1 MQINKIPAQ
10 KTMTRTYFLALSI
23 FLLFAIALGP
33 QSSIQASKLKWRTKM
48 DPDLLEQ
55 NTIEQV
61 EYLVFLT
68 QQANIEKTKFLPT
81 KLEKGHYVVKELK
94 ATAESNQAP
103 ILEYLTK
110 NNIEHRAFW
119 IANMIWVRSTHE
131 EMAQIAER
139 NEVARIFANNE
150 ISIQLPEPFPESKPG
165 DQRLLP
171 GAVEWNIDQVNAPK
185 VWEAGYTGQGVVIG
199 GQDTGYDWD
208 HPALI
213 NKYRGWNGSSA
224 DHNYNWHDSI
234 HSGGGV
240 CGPDSNEPCD
250 DYSFGHG
257 THTMGTM
264 IGDDGGS
271 NQIGMAPG
279 AKWIGCRNMDQG
291 NGTLASYIE
300 CFEWFLEPTDL
311 NGENGN
317 SDLAPHVVN
326 NSWYCPPEE
335 LCDWDSLMP
344 VVNNTR
350 AAGIVV
356 VVSTGNFGSSGCGS
370 VNHPPAIY
378 EASFS
383 VGATDSGDIITG
395 FSSRGPSDYTNL
407 LKPNVSA
414 PGYNVR
420 SSIKG
425 GSYGTASGTS
435 MAAPHVTGLVALLL
449 SARPDLIGQVDQIE
463 NIIERNALPRITTE
477 TCGGIP
483 AGQVPNNTYGW
494 GRIDAYET
502 LFDTLI
508 FPLIYR

>member
-1 MQINKIPAQ
+1 MNSKPRKILPLLS
-10 KTMTRTYFLALSI
+10 LAI
-23 FLLFAIALGP
+23 LLLIASSP
-33 QSSIQASKLKWRTKM
+33 QSSNQESELAWHAKI
-48 DPDLLEQ
+48 DPQLLELEPSEE
-55 NTIEQV
+55 I
-61 EYLVFLT
+61 EYLIFLT
-68 QQANIEKTKFLPT
+68 QQTNLDKARTLT
-81 KLEKGHYVVKELK
+81 TRAEKGRYVVNQLK
-94 ATAESNQAP
+94 ATAEQTQKP
-103 ILEYLTK
+103 ILEYLTR
-110 NNIEHRAFW
+110 NNIEHRPFW
-119 IANMIWVRSTHE
+119 IANMIWVRGTQDE
-131 EMAQIAER
+131 LVQIAKL
-139 NEVARIFANNE
+139 NDVARVFANNKIE
-150 ISIQLPEPFPESKPG
+150 MQLPEPFPETKPG
-165 DQRLLP
+165 EQKLAP
-171 GAVEWNIDQVNAPK
+171 GAVEWNISLVNAPR
-185 VWEAGYTGQGVVIG
+185 VWGAGYTGQGVVIG

-213 NKYRGWNGSSA
+213 NKYRGWDGSSA

-234 HSGGGV
+234 HSGGGD
-240 CGPDSNEPCD
+240 CGPDSPEPCD

-264 IGDDGGS
+264 VGDDGGG

-311 NGENGN
+311 NGQNGN
-317 SDLAPHVVN
+317 SALAPHVIN

-335 LCDWDSLMP
+335 GCAWDSLMA
-344 VVNNTR
+344 VINNTR
-350 AAGIVV
+350 IAGIVV

-378 EASFS
+378 GSAFS
-383 VGATDSGDIITG
+383 VGATDSSDNITG

-425 GSYGTASGTS
+425 GDFGTASGTS

-463 NIIERNALPRITTE
+463 NIIERNALPRTSLE

-483 AGQVPNNTYGW
+483 AGQIPNNTYGW

-502 LFDTLI
+502 LFDTI
-508 FPLIYR
+508 TFPLIYH